1 MPLSLKLCCSARLA
15 ATSSPWEARATT
27 LRIRRVV
34 LPECV
39 SGAKQSRNWHTRH
52 DSRTPPTWLVQRET
66 PLTSVQTRPI
76 AKMSWLW
83 EVPSHY
89 PLPPGASF
97 VTLPSET
104 TRETASGNH
113 SHYSLSYNTWHGLR
127 LSPFC
132 CLAGSVLIKNPCDL
146 FILLICLC
154 TSSSRWQFRVSG
166 KTPLLSPLF
175 ILPCSLAAS

>member
-1 MPLSLKLCCSARLA
+1 
-15 ATSSPWEARATT
+15 
-27 LRIRRVV
+27 
-34 LPECV
+34 
-39 SGAKQSRNWHTRH
+39 
-52 DSRTPPTWLVQRET
+52 
-66 PLTSVQTRPI
+66 
-76 AKMSWLW
+76 MSWLW
-83 EVPSHY
+83 EVPPHY

-166 KTPLLSPLF
+166 KTPLLSLLLP
-175 ILPCSLAAS
+175 LPCSLTCCIIIKTHDQRQRQRRRQRRHGSSWRTDEGPDPEVVAKVTRKSSCHLVRDSWS